1 MSQLCK
7 SVQYAYRSK
16 TLVRLNTHRQCTVPK
31 EDTGLAIAVCVL
43 QNTYNLVIS
52 RCCFSEDGNEMYQ
65 DSKRTRTT
73 IVLLIEPFVC

>member
-7 SVQYAYRSK
+7 SVQYVYRSK
-16 TLVRLNTHRQCTVPK
+16 ALVRLNTHRQCTVPL
-31 EDTGLAIAVCVL
+31 LAIAVCVL

-65 DSKRTRTT
+65 DSKRTCTT
-73 IVLLIEPFVC
+73 IALLIEPFVW